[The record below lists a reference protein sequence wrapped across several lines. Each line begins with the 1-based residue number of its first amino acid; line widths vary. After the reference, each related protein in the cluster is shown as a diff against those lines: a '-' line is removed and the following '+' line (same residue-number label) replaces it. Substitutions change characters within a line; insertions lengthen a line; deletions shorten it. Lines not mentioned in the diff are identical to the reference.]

1 MSEVIEIDD
10 SMFDEKVFQ
19 NKKPVL
25 VDFYAKWCG
34 PCRMLAPV
42 IAEVAGETQD
52 MDFCSVDIEKAPAL
66 AAKFGIRNIPTLLFF
81 KNGEVVD
88 KQVGAAA
95 KPVLAQK
102 IDALL

>member
-10 SMFDEKVFQ
+10 SVFDEKVFQ

-66 AAKFGIRNIPTLLFF
+66 AAKFGIRNIPTLLLF
-81 KNGEVVD
+81 NGNDLVAR
-88 KQVGAAA
+88 QTGALA
-95 KPVLAQK
+95 KPQLKEFINQ
-102 IDALL
+102 AL

>member
-52 MDFCSVDIEKAPAL
+52 MDFFSVDIEKSPAF
-66 AAKFGIRNIPTLLFF
+66 AAKFGIRNIPTLLLF
-81 KNGEVVD
+81 KGGELVNKNIGYV
-88 KQVGAAA
+88 
-95 KPVLAQK
+95 PLP
-102 IDALL
+102 ALKAFVQSAM